1 MSGSEWSSL
10 IGERGAKFTVGL
22 EADCTA
28 TFGGRKSKG
37 RAYLETD
44 SLIFRGAFR
53 VAIPLTSI
61 TLAQVRDGQLTLQ
74 FSGGT
79 ATFALGAHAQTWA
92 EKILHPKPLLDK
104 LGVKPG
110 DKVAVVG
117 IGDADFLDQLRGRT
131 SVDNRVTT
139 GHNVIFVQADR
150 RSVLS
155 RLNRL
160 RRALAPG
167 GALWVV
173 SPKGVQEIREADVL
187 AAGRKARLADVKVV
201 RFSETHTA
209 HKFVIPKVR

>member
-1 MSGSEWSSL
+1 VVVPDR
-10 IGERGAKFTVGL
+10 GEGAKFTVGL

-53 VAIPLTSI
+53 VAIPFTSI
-61 TLAQVRDGQLTLQ
+61 TRAQVRDGRLTLQ

-79 ATFALGAHAQTWA
+79 ATFALGSHAQTWV
-92 EKILHPKPLLDK
+92 EKILHPKSLLDK
-104 LGVKPG
+104 VGVKPG

-117 IGDADFLDQLRGRT
+117 IEDADFLDQLRERT
-131 SVDNRVTT
+131 AVDRRVTT
-139 GHNVIFVQADR
+139 DHTVIFVQADR

-155 RLNRL
+155 RLNLL
-160 RRALAPG
+160 RRALAPA

-173 SPKGVQEIREADVL
+173 SPKGVEQITEADVL
-187 AAGRKARLADVKVV
+187 AAGRKARLVDVKVV

-209 HKFVIPKVR
+209 HKFVIPKPR